1 MAARRK
7 RTAGDGS
14 GESRGYAVVV
24 EELRS
29 HFKVFGERLDG
40 VEQRLDARIDGL
52 EQRLDARIDGLE
64 ERLDTRI
71 DHLEQR
77 MTAGFT
83 RVDERLDE
91 LSHEVGLVKLA
102 VLDHG
107 RALKEKVDRDEVE
120 AIVERAMGRR
130 S

>member
-7 RTAGDGS
+7 RTASDGS

-40 VEQRLDARIDGL
+40 VEQRLDTRIDGVGQRLDGLEQRLDARIDGL

-64 ERLDTRI
+64 
-71 DHLEQR
+71 QR
-77 MTAGFT
+77 VTAQLA
-83 RVDERLDE
+83 D
-91 LSHEVGLVKLA
+91 LSHEVGLVKIA
-102 VLDHG
+102 VLEHG
-107 RALKEKVDRDEVE
+107 RALKEKVDRDEVQ
-120 AIVERAMGRR
+120 AMVERATGRR

>member
-7 RTAGDGS
+7 RTASEGS

-29 HFKVFGERLDG
+29 HFKVFGERLEGVEQRLDTRIDG
-40 VEQRLDARIDGL
+40 LEQRLDARIDGL

-64 ERLDTRI
+64 
-71 DHLEQR
+71 QR
-77 MTAGFT
+77 VTAQLA
-83 RVDERLDE
+83 D
-91 LSHEVGLVKLA
+91 LSHEVGLVKIA
-102 VLDHG
+102 VLEHG
-107 RALKEKVDRDEVE
+107 RALKEKVDRDEVQ
-120 AIVERAMGRR
+120 AILERATGRR